1 MKKLINQIE
10 RLICIIII
18 TLMCYFR
25 ICKNLIL
32 LGRHKI
38 SILEFMLNM
47 CNILDDAFFKAYY
60 CGLID
65 ADKEFSIMDE
75 IIEIKIK
82 LEMLKA

>member
-10 RLICIIII
+10 RLICIIVI
-18 TLMCYFR
+18 TLMCYFS

-38 SILEFMLNM
+38 SILEFMRNM
-47 CNILDDAFFKAYY
+47 CDTLDEAFFKAYY
-60 CGLID
+60 CDLID
-65 ADKEFSIMDE
+65 ADKEFNIMDE

-82 LEMLKA
+82 MLKV